1 MEEENRL
8 LIEENNRNKAQQ
20 LIDAK
25 NWYRL
30 LADNTIDLVC
40 LHNLDTT
47 FKYIS
52 PSVKVLLG
60 YSPEDLIGKF
70 PQDFIHPE
78 DLDKFKNQI
87 GNIIQEDKRISEQVR
102 LKNSNG
108 QYFWFETNATLVFEN
123 NLPVS
128 FQSSSRDITQRK
140 NAEQIIENTL
150 IQERQLNE
158 LRTNLVST
166 ISHEFRTPMTTIRTS
181 AELISMY
188 LGNNEFANAP
198 LVEKRIDTITKEI
211 DRIVEL
217 MDAVLTISKDDAD
230 KTSYNPVVFNLKE
243 ICLDV
248 IETSFSHQKGDRKV
262 EVKFDDSLVEI
273 FADINLIK
281 YTLFNVLSN
290 AFKYSVG
297 FGNVKLNLFT
307 NQNEVFV
314 EIIDNGIGI
323 PEEDQPK
330 LFNTFYR
337 ASNSNGIQG
346 TGLGL
351 YIIKTFTEKNSGNVK
366 LESQLGKGTK
376 VTLQFPLNDK
386 E

>member
-1 MEEENRL
+1 MEEENRI

-188 LGNNEFANAP
+188 LENNEF
-198 LVEKRIDTITKEI
+198 
-211 DRIVEL
+211 
-217 MDAVLTISKDDAD
+217 
-230 KTSYNPVVFNLKE
+230 
-243 ICLDV
+243 
-248 IETSFSHQKGDRKV
+248 
-262 EVKFDDSLVEI
+262 
-273 FADINLIK
+273 
-281 YTLFNVLSN
+281 
-290 AFKYSVG
+290 
-297 FGNVKLNLFT
+297 
-307 NQNEVFV
+307 
-314 EIIDNGIGI
+314 
-323 PEEDQPK
+323 
-330 LFNTFYR
+330 
-337 ASNSNGIQG
+337 
-346 TGLGL
+346 
-351 YIIKTFTEKNSGNVK
+351 
-366 LESQLGKGTK
+366 
-376 VTLQFPLNDK
+376 
-386 E
+386 